1 MRLGPLRNRI
11 NIQSRVSGVDAFGEE
26 SQAWTTI
33 ATVWASVEPL
43 SGRELLSSQQIQGE
57 TTHRIRMRYLSGV
70 TVGSRVL
77 FNLRPFDVRSVINKN
92 ESGAFLELLCTEGP
106 TNG

>member
-1 MRLGPLRNRI
+1 MRLGPLNKRVD
-11 NIQSRVSGVDAFGEE
+11 IQARSATVDAFGQE
-26 SQAWTTI
+26 SETW
-33 ATVWASVEPL
+33 ATVASVWASVEPL
-43 SGRELLSSQQIQGE
+43 SGRELLAAQQVQGE
-57 TTHRIRMRYLSGV
+57 TTHRIRMRYQSGV
-70 TVGSRVL
+70 TTSSRLL

>member
-1 MRLGPLRNRI
+1 MRLGPLNKRVD
-11 NIQSRVSGVDAFGEE
+11 IQARSATVDAFGQE
-26 SQAWTTI
+26 SETWATV

-43 SGRELLSSQQIQGE
+43 SGRELLAAQQVQGE
-57 TTHRIRMRYLSGV
+57 TTHRIRMRYQSGV
-70 TVGSRVL
+70 TTSSRLL